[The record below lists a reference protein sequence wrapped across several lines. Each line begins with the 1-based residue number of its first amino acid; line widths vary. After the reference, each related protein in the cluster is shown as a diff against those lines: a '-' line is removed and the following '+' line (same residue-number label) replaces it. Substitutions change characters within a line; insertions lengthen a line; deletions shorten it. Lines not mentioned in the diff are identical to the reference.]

1 MDKKHKKLCNAIL
14 ILNPQYKTCP
24 LYLADPGEARDYST
38 NTFVGVTN

>member
-1 MDKKHKKLCNAIL
+1 MDKKHQKFCNAIL
-14 ILNPQYKTCP
+14 ILNP